1 MPPCSE
7 KQEMLF
13 IAQASQS
20 LACIECGK
28 NEHPQCFCISQGMRS
43 LFPTAA
49 ASSAPFWLE
58 PRRWG
63 GVGVEKQ
70 MEKTVRKRTLLI
82 LVLKQIQETCE
93 GPAHQE
99 ERFPPTLLH
108 TGQLSECRA

>member
-1 MPPCSE
+1 MFLYFTGNEKFIPHSSSILCSILVGA
-7 KQEMLF
+7 K
-13 IAQASQS
+13 AV
-20 LACIECGK
+20 
-28 NEHPQCFCISQGMRS
+28 
-43 LFPTAA
+43 
-49 ASSAPFWLE
+49 
-58 PRRWG
+58 G